1 MAAYTSPYGTVA
13 GYSTADYQR
22 RDAAYGAADAT
33 AEREGADYAAS
44 ANQAAADRTNSLAR
58 TLASARSATPGGG
71 IRMGVR
77 RKGLT
82 ANDASSGLTA
92 ANAAG
97 RVGRR
102 KAELRANADTTLVA
116 QQQQRQ
122 EQMRQEQRAQYQ
134 SNLASG
140 NSLGMIQIW

>member
-1 MAAYTSPYGTVA
+1 MATSPYGEIA
-13 GYSTADYQR
+13 GLGAQNYFNKSAYQQ

-44 ANQAAADRTNSLAR
+44 ANQVAADRTNSLAR
-58 TLASARSATPGGG
+58 TLATARSATPGGG

-82 ANDASSGLTA
+82 ANDATSGLTA

-97 RVGRR
+97 RVSRR
-102 KAELRANADTTLVA
+102 KAELRANADQTM
-116 QQQQRQ
+116 QQQQQ
-122 EQMRQEQRAQYQ
+122 AAAQ
-134 SNLASG
+134 SRMASG
-140 NSLGMIQIW
+140 VSGQALNPIFLGYT